1 MIFFFACAKDAH
13 RNNRRL
19 KGKLKGSYVFQ
30 ERCFCFLFLFFKSCL
45 IFFLV
50 RLFFVFFLFFL
61 SQNNSC
67 VYLCVC
73 GVLVLFW
80 GGAVIGDRLQGG
92 DLLYK
97 TIDTEAREMIL
108 QASEREFGCK

>member
-1 MIFFFACAKDAH
+1 MFAKS
-13 RNNRRL
+13 
-19 KGKLKGSYVFQ
+19 GVFV
-30 ERCFCFLFLFFKSCL
+30 FCFYFFKSCL

-50 RLFFVFFLFFL
+50 RLFFVLFCFFYPRITRV
-61 SQNNSC
+61 C
-67 VYLCVC
+67 TCVC
-73 GVLVLFW
+73 GVLALFW

>member
-1 MIFFFACAKDAH
+1 MCT
-13 RNNRRL
+13 
-19 KGKLKGSYVFQ
+19 
-30 ERCFCFLFLFFKSCL
+30 
-45 IFFLV
+45 
-50 RLFFVFFLFFL
+50 
-61 SQNNSC
+61 
-67 VYLCVC
+67 CVC
-73 GVLVLFW
+73 GVLALFW

>member
-1 MIFFFACAKDAH
+1 MLNIFF
-13 RNNRRL
+13 
-19 KGKLKGSYVFQ
+19 SQTV
-30 ERCFCFLFLFFKSCL
+30 FCF
-45 IFFLV
+45 
-50 RLFFVFFLFFL
+50 FFVFL